1 MSQNGFNPIKHDCC
15 GGEKCFMKTKHFS
28 IELLAKFLPGKIAF
42 TDIDGFTEWKRHFLL
57 LEFKGGGRDLPT
69 GQAMGFARLTEAC
82 PKALFCYV
90 DCDYETSEVSRIA
103 DHGRRWSASMI
114 APMDFAA
121 SFGEFVTWWRGVS
134 GGCAMA
140 KLRRRSLKGYLR

>member
-1 MSQNGFNPIKHDCC
+1 MSQDGFNPIKHDCC

-90 DCDYETSEVSRIA
+90 DCDYETSEISRMRIII
-103 DHGRRWSASMI
+103 DGKRVFDSS
-114 APMDFAA
+114 MDFD
-121 SFGEFVTWWRGVS
+121 SFGEFVSWWAES
-134 GGCAMA
+134 PAEAMA
-140 KLRRRSLKGYLR
+140 KLRKDHLKVI